1 MKKCPFRKKILRT
14 DYNTYGTH
22 GIPGFDY
29 VEEFEECI
37 GKECMS
43 YYTYEAKP
51 YWDAQ
56 NTTTYEECKLI
67 DWRGEP

>member
-1 MKKCPFRKKILRT
+1 MKKCPFRKIYYR
-14 DYNTYGTH
+14 DNYNLYGSK
-22 GIPGFDY
+22 GFPGFDY
-29 VEEFEECI
+29 VEDFQECI

-56 NTTTYEECKLI
+56 NTTTYEECKLMT
-67 DWRGEP
+67 RREY

>member
-1 MKKCPFRKKILRT
+1 MKMCPFRKRYTALSWYYGADGSATPETT
-14 DYNTYGTH
+14 D
-22 GIPGFDY
+22 
-29 VEEFEECI
+29 EEFLECI

-56 NTTTYEECKLI
+56 FYNTYEECKLMT
-67 DWRGEP
+67 RREY

>member
-37 GKECMS
+37 GEECMAH
-43 YYTYEAKP
+43 YTYSAKP

-56 NTTTYEECKLI
+56 YEKDYDGCELMT
-67 DWRGEP
+67 RREY

>member
-22 GIPGFDY
+22 GIPDFDY

-56 NTTTYEECKLI
+56 FKNTYEECKLMT
-67 DWRGEP
+67 RREY